1 MKMEK
6 EDSFQTLA
14 GACFPTTIMVFCRS
28 RVAATVKQSKITTLK
43 TIIILNYSLDS
54 GLLKKKCQDTIL
66 CFWTLDTVAILGN
79 CFRVG
84 MSVSFVGSILLLLL
98 FFQTNLH
105 FNFSKTSIYCHR
117 QEWDSMDTNIYYT
130 ERVSY
135 WLFNIQRYYSE
146 QDQNSNGHLSG
157 NALLSPWP
165 KNEENYIFETTFI
178 TLNV

>member
-1 MKMEK
+1 M
-6 EDSFQTLA
+6 
-14 GACFPTTIMVFCRS
+14 
-28 RVAATVKQSKITTLK
+28 
-43 TIIILNYSLDS
+43 
-54 GLLKKKCQDTIL
+54 

-135 WLFNIQRYYSE
+135 WLQYSTVLFRTRPKFKWTLVRKCVVVPLAQKWRKLHFWNNFHNTKCLE
-146 QDQNSNGHLSG
+146 KFLDILKTLLIFLILRPEEPEEVEC
-157 NALLSPWP
+157 NADITILYQLLSCLEW
-165 KNEENYIFETTFI
+165 
-178 TLNV
+178 